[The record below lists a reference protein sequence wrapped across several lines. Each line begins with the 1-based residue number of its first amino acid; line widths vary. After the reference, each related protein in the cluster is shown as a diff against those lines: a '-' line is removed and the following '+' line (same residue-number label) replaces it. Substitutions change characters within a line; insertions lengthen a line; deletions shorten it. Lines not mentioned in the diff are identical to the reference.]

1 MNSED
6 FHQLIGAFFA
16 ESQEFLQL
24 LETNLLAMESS
35 SAGDVRSQLVKEM
48 FRAAH
53 SIKGSALML
62 GFEELAKA
70 AHVLEDCFAIVRD
83 GTNISNLNQGTIS
96 VLLAGVDHLKKITSK
111 SSLGDSNIEEDFKA
125 IAQDR

>member
-16 ESQEFLQL
+16 EAQEFLQL

-35 SAGDVRSQLVKEM
+35 SASEVRLQLVKEM

-53 SIKGSALML
+53 SIKGSALMF
-62 GFEELAKA
+62 GFEDLAKA
-70 AHVLEDCFAIVRD
+70 AHALEDCFAIVRD
-83 GTNISNLNQGTIS
+83 GTNISNLNQATITA
-96 VLLAGVDHLKKITSK
+96 LLEGVDHLKKITSK
-111 SSLGDSNIEEDFKA
+111 SSSEDSNIE
-125 IAQDR
+125 